1 MRLHRTTVV
10 WLMCLTTTWSMVA
23 SAAGSGTINTDAAS
37 QADAASLFRVFLKD
51 GQSLVSYGE
60 FARLDDRVVFSMPTS
75 SSAVVPQLQ
84 LISIPSD
91 RVDWPRTLSYAETVR
106 ATTYL
111 ETRAESDYAAL
122 SREVAQLLNA
132 VGLTADPGR
141 RLSLIEGARRKLA
154 EWPASHYN
162 YRYDEIQ
169 QMLGALDEAIGD
181 LRATSGSNTFALSLV
196 AVGAPPPSSEPLLPA
211 PGAREA
217 IEGTLAAASATAT
230 PAERVSLLMVAVG
243 TLDAERGSLS
253 ADWAAA
259 TRTETLAAIAR
270 EQAIDRKYQSLA
282 TRLLPLASA
291 RAAAA
296 DVRGV
301 ERILAQIST
310 NDATLGFVRPDVVA
324 SLVAAV
330 EVQLDTARRIRL
342 EREHAA
348 LRAIEFR
355 AYRTTMAL
363 PLVRLQRVTRSL
375 EDIKALAGS
384 SPDAIGRVLYNTE
397 RIQKSLATIEPPS
410 ELRDAHS
417 LFVSAVQL
425 ADNAAR
431 IRREAAVA
439 GNLSRAWDASSA
451 AAGALMLADRARQE
465 MQVAMRPPQ
474 LSP

>member
-10 WLMCLTTTWSMVA
+10 WLMCLTTTCSVVVA
-23 SAAGSGTINTDAAS
+23 TAGSTTINTDDTS

-51 GQSLVSYGE
+51 GQALVSYGE

-106 ATTYL
+106 ATAYL
-111 ETRAESDYAAL
+111 ATRAESDYAAL
-122 SREVAQLLNA
+122 SREIAQSLNA

-196 AVGAPPPSSEPLLPA
+196 AVGAPPPATEPLLPA

-217 IEGTLAAASATAT
+217 IEGALAAAAATTT
-230 PAERVSLLMVAVG
+230 PAERVSLLTVAVG
-243 TLDAERGSLS
+243 TIDAERSSLS
-253 ADWAAA
+253 PEWAAA
-259 TRTETLAAIAR
+259 TRTATLAAITR
-270 EQAIDRKYQSLA
+270 EQEIDRKYRSLA

-301 ERILAQIST
+301 ERILTQIST
-310 NDATLGFVRPDVVA
+310 NDAALGSARPDAVA

-330 EVQLDTARRIRL
+330 EVQLDTARRVRL
-342 EREHAA
+342 ERDRAA

-363 PLVRLQRVTRSL
+363 PLARLQRMTRTL

-384 SPDAIGRVLYNTE
+384 TPDAIGRVLYNTE

-417 LFVSAVQL
+417 LFASAVQL
-425 ADNAAR
+425 ADSAAR
-431 IRREAAVA
+431 IRREAAIA

-451 AAGALMLADRARQE
+451 AAGALMLADRARQD
-465 MQVAMRPPQ
+465 MQVAMRPLQ

>member
-1 MRLHRTTVV
+1 MRLHRTTVM
-10 WLMCLTTTWSMVA
+10 WLMCLTTAWSVA
-23 SAAGSGTINTDAAS
+23 VSAAGSGTINTDEAS

-111 ETRAESDYAAL
+111 KTRAESDYAAL
-122 SREVAQLLNA
+122 TSEVARSLNA

-141 RLSLIEGARRKLA
+141 RLSLIEAARKTLA

-169 QMLGALDEAIGD
+169 QMLGALDEAIGG
-181 LRATSGSNTFALSLV
+181 LRAASGSNTFALSLV
-196 AVGAPPPSSEPLLPA
+196 AVGAPPPALEPLLPA

-217 IEGTLAAASATAT
+217 IEGTLAAAAATAT
-230 PAERVSLLMVAVG
+230 PAERVSLLIVAVG
-243 TLDAERGSLS
+243 TLDAERGNLS
-253 ADWAAA
+253 PDWAAA
-259 TRTETLAAIAR
+259 TRTETLAEIAR
-270 EQAIDRKYQSLA
+270 EQEIDRKYQSLA

-310 NDATLGFVRPDVVA
+310 NDAALGSVRPDAVA

-330 EVQLDTARRIRL
+330 EVQLDTARRVRL

-348 LRAIEFR
+348 LRANEFR
-355 AYRTTMAL
+355 AYRTAMVL
-363 PLVRLQRVTRSL
+363 PLARLQRMTRPL

-384 SPDAIGRVLYNTE
+384 SPDAIGRMLYAAGLV
-397 RIQKSLATIEPPS
+397 QKSLATIEPPS

-431 IRREAAVA
+431 TRREAAVA

-465 MQVAMRPPQ
+465 MQAAMRPAR

>member
-1 MRLHRTTVV
+1 M
-10 WLMCLTTTWSMVA
+10 
-23 SAAGSGTINTDAAS
+23 
-37 QADAASLFRVFLKD
+37 
-51 GQSLVSYGE
+51 
-60 FARLDDRVVFSMPTS
+60 
-75 SSAVVPQLQ
+75 
-84 LISIPSD
+84 
-91 RVDWPRTLSYAETVR
+91 
-106 ATTYL
+106 
-111 ETRAESDYAAL
+111 
-122 SREVAQLLNA
+122 
-132 VGLTADPGR
+132 
-141 RLSLIEGARRKLA
+141 
-154 EWPASHYN
+154 
-162 YRYDEIQ
+162 
-169 QMLGALDEAIGD
+169 
-181 LRATSGSNTFALSLV
+181 
-196 AVGAPPPSSEPLLPA
+196 
-211 PGAREA
+211 
-217 IEGTLAAASATAT
+217 
-230 PAERVSLLMVAVG
+230 
-243 TLDAERGSLS
+243 
-253 ADWAAA
+253 
-259 TRTETLAAIAR
+259 
-270 EQAIDRKYQSLA
+270 
-282 TRLLPLASA
+282 
-291 RAAAA
+291 
-296 DVRGV
+296 RGV

>member
-10 WLMCLTTTWSMVA
+10 WLMCLTTACSVA
-23 SAAGSGTINTDAAS
+23 VSAAGSGALNTDDAS

-75 SSAVVPQLQ
+75 SSVVVPQLQ
-84 LISIPSD
+84 LISIPSE
-91 RVDWPRTLSYAETVR
+91 RVDWSRTLSYAETVR
-106 ATTYL
+106 ATAYL
-111 ETRAESDYAAL
+111 RTRAESDYAAL
-122 SREVAQLLNA
+122 TSEVARSLNA

-141 RLSLIEGARRKLA
+141 RLSLIEGARKTLA
-154 EWPASHYN
+154 EWPANHYN

-181 LRATSGSNTFALSLV
+181 LRAASGSNTFALSLV
-196 AVGAPPPSSEPLLPA
+196 AVGGPPPATEPLLPA

-217 IEGTLAAASATAT
+217 IEGTLAAAAATTT

-243 TLDAERGSLS
+243 TLDAERRSLS
-253 ADWAAA
+253 PDWAAA
-259 TRTETLAAIAR
+259 TRTETLAEIAR
-270 EQAIDRKYQSLA
+270 EQEIDRKYQSLA

-301 ERILAQIST
+301 ERILTQIAT
-310 NDATLGFVRPDVVA
+310 TDAVLGSVRPDAVA

-330 EVQLDTARRIRL
+330 EVQLDTARRVRL
-342 EREHAA
+342 EREHVA
-348 LRAIEFR
+348 LRAVEFR
-355 AYRTTMAL
+355 TYRTTMAQ
-363 PLVRLQRVTRSL
+363 PLARLQRVTRSL

-384 SPDAIGRVLYNTE
+384 SPDALGRVLYNTGQ
-397 RIQKSLATIEPPS
+397 IQKSLATIEPPS

-431 IRREAAVA
+431 IRREAAIA

-474 LSP
+474 LAP